1 MDLTDSIKKAAQ
13 QQSARKTQ
21 NTENIKKTVDLGA
34 GRTSRYGY
42 TGSGRPINEGCE
54 DMDSTG
60 EIIKE

>member
-1 MDLTDSIKKAAQ
+1 MKVTKYYYQ
-13 QQSARKTQ
+13 QKRSVG
-21 NTENIKKTVDLGA
+21 NSIKKTVDLGA

-60 EIIKE
+60 EIINE

>member
-34 GRTSRYGY
+34 GRTFVSI
-42 TGSGRPINEGCE
+42 T
-54 DMDSTG
+54 
-60 EIIKE
+60 

>member
-21 NTENIKKTVDLGA
+21 NTENIKKTVDMGA

-42 TGSGRPINEGCE
+42 TGL
-54 DMDSTG
+54 
-60 EIIKE
+60 

>member
-21 NTENIKKTVDLGA
+21 NTENIKKTVDFGA
-34 GRTSRYGY
+34 GRTSRKGY
-42 TGSGRPINEGCE
+42 TGRGRPINEGCE

-60 EIIKE
+60 EIINE